1 MDDRFL
7 RRSEQRRPL
16 KHNGRACALVGVA
29 PAVAEVGADRCYR
42 CCPGISVPTQP
53 PDPLGAF
60 GIGASVQGSGVM
72 RKAIYAV
79 GASAM
84 FAASFFV
91 ALSLSAEVEA
101 RGSVPGAKTDRA
113 DAAAAGTAP
122 CSGNAWPYFEASCL
136 RDARNPFGQARDVRL
151 VLLRSGDRLQR
162 PRPSRHGRR
171 RTLAGGRRFE
181 SRLDWR

>member
-1 MDDRFL
+1 
-7 RRSEQRRPL
+7 
-16 KHNGRACALVGVA
+16 
-29 PAVAEVGADRCYR
+29 
-42 CCPGISVPTQP
+42 
-53 PDPLGAF
+53 
-60 GIGASVQGSGVM
+60 M

-79 GASAM
+79 VASAM

-113 DAAAAGTAP
+113 DARPLARA

-151 VLLRSGDRLQR
+151 VSFDQDGCKGQGQAGTVGAGRLPADGGLIATGFALK
-162 PRPSRHGRR
+162 PR
-171 RTLAGGRRFE
+171 
-181 SRLDWR
+181 